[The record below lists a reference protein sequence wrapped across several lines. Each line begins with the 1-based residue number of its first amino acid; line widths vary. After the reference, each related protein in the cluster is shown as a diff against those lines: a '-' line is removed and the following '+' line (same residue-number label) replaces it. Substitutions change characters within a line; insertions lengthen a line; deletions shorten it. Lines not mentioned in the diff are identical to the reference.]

1 VPSVLFAFWISVVK
15 CSLFD
20 DVPYREMVD
29 RRLRDVWRLMRSL
42 CVAAFDELSLLPVV
56 QWTHRSVT
64 RYGRGVFCAAKL
76 HVPIFSGSL

>member
-1 VPSVLFAFWISVVK
+1 
-15 CSLFD
+15 
-20 DVPYREMVD
+20 
-29 RRLRDVWRLMRSL
+29 L

-76 HVPIFSGSL
+76 HVPIFSGSLWSYDVKTNGGHF